1 MAEKSRKEKET
12 FGYMNVDEERNIKL
26 ENKKSETLPSGSQIW
41 SSKLTYFHL
50 FCHITQKEE

>member
-26 ENKKSETLPSGSQIW
+26 ENKK
-41 SSKLTYFHL
+41 K
-50 FCHITQKEE
+50 